1 MQKTDE
7 LFYIKDYDDD
17 QIVPVK
23 PQDITFICCK
33 GRKCVIEVS
42 GEKPMQIVSET
53 SFIILGKKLI
63 NRFGAEKFHIFSYHN
78 KINEYTRKLWD
89 PAEFPISAGPQT
101 GRFYL
106 IRNDMYDKIG
116 DFIVLNHLFMHK
128 YISETEFTE
137 KILPSVTDW
146 EESTD
151 YDEQF
156 EILGRLSTGNQLIER
171 YLEHLV
177 RTDELFRSFF
187 YNSKVSDR
195 NFVHYDLIEKVFYKA
210 VKDPDEEL
218 LDRMFPFLKN
228 LSDRIKVELLRCQLS
243 RSLLYS
249 GDYHITESVIKELLP
264 VINTNGLT
272 RLIILNEAEDDDVS
286 ETQKKIFGD
295 LLTILNNLSGDAVF
309 FTENLSRINRSSKN
323 PVYEVVASLLKKY
336 IDKDWITP
344 EQRKSMEKLF
354 LITGGFAVKEKSNYS
369 YHSSLI
375 SYITEYN
382 IQYSK
387 EIPKWILECI
397 DKSVNGANL
406 VTYNMNGNIT
416 ELIELYDLGYVDHD
430 RFVYLVSYYIDN
442 VKQRNARIETN
453 ILTGLLASN
462 RIDPE
467 QDKDLYNEILE
478 MIKGRNSGAAMYLY
492 LKEARE
498 SRNS

>member
-23 PQDITFICCK
+23 PQDITFICCR
-33 GRKCVIEVS
+33 GTKCVIEVS

-53 SFIILGKKLI
+53 SFLILGKKLI
-63 NRFGAEKFHIFSYHN
+63 NRFGAEKFHMFSYHN
-78 KINEYTRKLWD
+78 SVDEYTRKLLN
-89 PAEFPISAGPQT
+89 PAEFPISNGSQT

-106 IRNDMYDKIG
+106 IRNDMYDKTG
-116 DFIVLNHLFMHK
+116 DFIVLNHLFMYK
-128 YISETEFTE
+128 YISEAEFTE

-146 EESTD
+146 VEATD

-171 YLEHLV
+171 YSEHLV
-177 RTDELFRSFF
+177 RADTLFRSFF
-187 YNSKVSDR
+187 YNKKVCDR
-195 NFVHYDLIEKVFYKA
+195 TFVHYDLMEKVFYKA
-210 VKDPDEEL
+210 VMDPDKKM
-218 LDRMFPFLKN
+218 LDKMFPFLEN

-243 RSLLYS
+243 SHLLYS
-249 GDYHITESVIKELLP
+249 GDYHLPESVIKELLP

-295 LLTILNNLSGDAVF
+295 LLIILNNLAGDAVF
-309 FTENLSRINRSSKN
+309 FTEKLSRINSSSKN
-323 PVYEVVASLLKKY
+323 PVYEVVASVLRKY

-344 EQRKSMEKLF
+344 DQRKSMEKLF
-354 LITGGFAVKEKSNYS
+354 LITGGFAANEKLNYS
-369 YHSSLI
+369 YRNSLI
-375 SYITEYN
+375 SFITEYN

-397 DKSVNGANL
+397 DKAVNGPNL

-416 ELIELYDLGYVDHD
+416 ELIKLYDLGYVD
-430 RFVYLVSYYIDN
+430 RNKFVYLVSYYIDQ

-467 QDKDLYNEILE
+467 QDKDLYNKILE
-478 MIKGRNSGAAMYLY
+478 MIKGRNSGAAMFLY
-492 LKEARE
+492 LKEARKP
-498 SRNS
+498 RNS